1 MNFYVSRGER
11 SEFYGTLFYVYG
23 SIHVARPKTTK
34 MKKSEI
40 PKVISIRLLIAIFCI
55 GFGILISAQ
64 LRTLPE
70 RVTNPIAPYV
80 SLRDT
85 KEELYVE
92 QTQLKDEIKSLQ
104 VSIQESQSLAENIV
118 LSKDEIAKLNLKK
131 AQAGL
136 TKLNGP
142 GVIIVLND
150 SISGPASES
159 SIVHAADIRDVLN
172 LLWGSGAEGIAINGQ
187 RVVLNTAVDCIVN
200 TILLNNVRLA
210 TPFQVEAIGNR
221 DLMYDKIT
229 NQKILTDLYK
239 RKRDNGVIFDV
250 RTNDDITVPIFDG
263 SLGTESNGN

>member
-1 MNFYVSRGER
+1 
-11 SEFYGTLFYVYG
+11 
-23 SIHVARPKTTK
+23 
-34 MKKSEI
+34 MKKTEI
-40 PKVISIRLLIAIFCI
+40 PKVIAIRLLIAIFCI

-70 RVTNPIAPYV
+70 RVINPIAPYV

-85 KEELYVE
+85 KEELYTE

-104 VSIQESQSLAENIV
+104 VSIQESQIQAENVV
-118 LSKDEIAKLNLKK
+118 LSKEEIAKLNHMK

-142 GVIIVLND
+142 GVIIILDD
-150 SISGPASES
+150 SATSVATES

-172 LLWGSGAEGIAINGQ
+172 LLWGSGAEAIAINGQ
-187 RVVLNTAVDCIVN
+187 RVVINTAVDCIVN

-221 DLMYDKIT
+221 DLMYDKVT

-239 RKRDNGVIFDV
+239 RKRENGVIFDV
-250 RTNDDITVPIFDG
+250 KKNDDITVPLFDG
-263 SLGTESNGN
+263 SLGTESNAN

>member
-1 MNFYVSRGER
+1 
-11 SEFYGTLFYVYG
+11 
-23 SIHVARPKTTK
+23 
-34 MKKSEI
+34 MKKTEI
-40 PKVISIRLLIAIFCI
+40 PKVIAIRLLIAIFCI

-70 RVTNPIAPYV
+70 RVTNPITPYV

-92 QTQLKDEIKSLQ
+92 QGQLKDEIKSLQ
-104 VSIQESQSLAENIV
+104 VSIQESQVQTENVV
-118 LSKDEIAKLNLKK
+118 LSKEEITKLNYKK

-142 GVIIVLND
+142 GVIIVLDD
-150 SISGPASES
+150 STTTAATES

-172 LLWGSGAEGIAINGQ
+172 LLWGSGAEAIAINGQ
-187 RVVLNTAVDCIVN
+187 RVVINTAVDCIVN

-210 TPFQVEAIGNR
+210 TPFQVEAIGNQN
-221 DLMYDKIT
+221 LMYDKIT

-239 RKRDNGVIFDV
+239 RKRENGVIFDV
-250 RTNDDITVPIFDG
+250 RKNDDITVPLFDG
-263 SLGTESNGN
+263 SLGVEGNAN

>member
-1 MNFYVSRGER
+1 
-11 SEFYGTLFYVYG
+11 
-23 SIHVARPKTTK
+23 
-34 MKKSEI
+34 MKKTEI
-40 PKVISIRLLIAIFCI
+40 PKVIAIRLLIAIFCI

-80 SLRDT
+80 SLNET
-85 KEELYVE
+85 KEELYTE
-92 QTQLKDEIKSLQ
+92 QSQLKDEIKSLQ
-104 VSIQESQSLAENIV
+104 QSIQDSQAQAENVV
-118 LSKDEIAKLNLKK
+118 LSKEEITKLNYKK

-142 GVIIVLND
+142 GIIIVLDD
-150 SISGPASES
+150 SASGPATEE
-159 SIVHAADIRDVLN
+159 SIVHAADIRDILN
-172 LLWGSGAEGIAINGQ
+172 LLWGSGAEGIVINNQ

-210 TPFQVEAIGNR
+210 TPFQIEAIGNQ

-239 RKRDNGVIFDV
+239 RKKDNGVIFDV
-250 RTNDDITVPIFDG
+250 RKNNDLTLPVFDG
-263 SLGTESNGN
+263 SLGADSNAN